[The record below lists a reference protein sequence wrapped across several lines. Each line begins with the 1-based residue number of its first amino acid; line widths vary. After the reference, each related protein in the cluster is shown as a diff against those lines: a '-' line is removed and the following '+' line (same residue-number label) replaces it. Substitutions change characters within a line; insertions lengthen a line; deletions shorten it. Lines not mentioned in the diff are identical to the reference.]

1 MSGSIFAFKNVFMW
15 FASCWFF
22 FNAKIILR
30 RKRSRAEWPD
40 CWRFPWWSWQAV
52 FYCCC
57 LFVLVCSFF
66 FVYNWPNYSCVLF
79 SVMQDVTTNTERGR
93 RIGQAVASTG
103 KAVGKS
109 VSFLWL
115 LNRSQG
121 SKVLEILQCSIL
133 SCSVKRWF
141 RVCAEMFL
149 FLSIVSKVNS

>member
-1 MSGSIFAFKNVFMW
+1 MVCKLLILFQCKNNFTMKAKQRRHDLTAGDFLNVFDEL
-15 FASCWFF
+15 FFIVVVVCLFGIFF
-22 FNAKIILR
+22 FL
-30 RKRSRAEWPD
+30 
-40 CWRFPWWSWQAV
+40 
-52 FYCCC
+52 
-57 LFVLVCSFF
+57 

-109 VSFLWL
+109 VLFLWL

-133 SCSVKRWF
+133 RCSVKRWF
-141 RVCAEMFL
+141 RVCWMFL
-149 FLSIVSKVNS
+149 FLSCRKLIRKCFCFALLRLVID

>member
-1 MSGSIFAFKNVFMW
+1 MVCKLLILFQCKNNFTTKAKSRRMAWLLAISLMVLT
-15 FASCWFF
+15 SCFLLLLFVCFGMFF
-22 FNAKIILR
+22 F
-30 RKRSRAEWPD
+30 
-40 CWRFPWWSWQAV
+40 
-52 FYCCC
+52 
-57 LFVLVCSFF
+57 LFVC
-66 FVYNWPNYSCVLF
+66 NWPNYSCVLF

-115 LNRSQG
+115 LSRSQG
-121 SKVLEILQCSIL
+121 SQVLEILQSSIL

>member
-1 MSGSIFAFKNVFMW
+1 MVCKLLILFQCKNNFTTKAKSRRMAWLLAISLMVLT
-15 FASCWFF
+15 SCFLLLLFVCFGMFF
-22 FNAKIILR
+22 FL
-30 RKRSRAEWPD
+30 
-40 CWRFPWWSWQAV
+40 
-52 FYCCC
+52 
-57 LFVLVCSFF
+57 
-66 FVYNWPNYSCVLF
+66 FVYNWPNYSCVSF

-93 RIGQAVASTG
+93 RIGQVVASTG

>member
-1 MSGSIFAFKNVFMW
+1 MVCKLLILFQCKNNFTTKAKSRRMAWLLAISLMVLT
-15 FASCWFF
+15 SCF
-22 FNAKIILR
+22 LL
-30 RKRSRAEWPD
+30 S
-40 CWRFPWWSWQAV
+40 
-52 FYCCC
+52 
-57 LFVLVCSFF
+57 LFVCFGMFF
-66 FVYNWPNYSCVLF
+66 LLFVYNWPNYSCVLF

-121 SKVLEILQCSIL
+121 SKVLEILQFSIL

-141 RVCAEMFL
+141 RVCAEMCL

>member
-1 MSGSIFAFKNVFMW
+1 MVCKLLILFQCKNNFTTKAKSRRMAWLLAISLMVLT
-15 FASCWFF
+15 SCFLLLLFVCFGMFF
-22 FNAKIILR
+22 FL
-30 RKRSRAEWPD
+30 
-40 CWRFPWWSWQAV
+40 
-52 FYCCC
+52 
-57 LFVLVCSFF
+57 
-66 FVYNWPNYSCVLF
+66 FVYNWPNNTCVLF

-121 SKVLEILQCSIL
+121 SQVLEILQSSIL